1 MKALCGS
8 LARVLCVVLV
18 ESLVWGSCAGVCGRI
33 PLNTRGCK
41 VLCAVLCRSYAMLS
55 SCNSPDGP
63 PENNPTAVNSF
74 GSCAEALGPPRLWEK
89 WVGLEPPRLSPRLL
103 CESSL
108 VRLLCAWWISWEK
121 SCAALVAEFVRNKMQ
136 QAPNIDTSTRH

>member
-108 VRLLCAWWISWEK
+108 AQVLCAWWALGFVGK
-121 SCAALVAEFVRNKMQ
+121 SYAASVADFL
-136 QAPNIDTSTRH
+136 DTI